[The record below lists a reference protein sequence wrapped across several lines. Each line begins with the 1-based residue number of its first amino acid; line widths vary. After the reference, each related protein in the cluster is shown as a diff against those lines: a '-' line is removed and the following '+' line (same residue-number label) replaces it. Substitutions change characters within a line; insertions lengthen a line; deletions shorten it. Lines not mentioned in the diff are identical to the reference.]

1 MAGCLLKKPAW
12 TGTCAGIALLMILQ
26 GELVNSYS
34 GGSIDRMQWSKS
46 SSSQKTTYVYTAYI
60 RMVIRV
66 VSLLHFALL
75 KYYIKAC
82 YVENFQ
88 HIYFFQKQNQSNFCC
103 PVIMSQISNYF
114 GKYVCL
120 YPLNVSTYTNLRK

>member
-1 MAGCLLKKPAW
+1 MYSFINKNLYFELIICGWLSIKKKVW

-103 PVIMSQISNYF
+103 PEKLSFSCRAVLS
-114 GKYVCL
+114 
-120 YPLNVSTYTNLRK
+120 